1 MRRAAIIG
9 TGAFLPEK
17 VLTNADLEALVDT
30 NNEWIVERTGICE
43 RRVVADEDST
53 SDLAVRAG
61 RTALEDAGLTPN
73 DIDLVIVCTATP
85 DRLIPPTA
93 MTVQSQLGAE
103 RAGSFDLQS
112 ACAGFIYGLSAAGG
126 MIASGMHRRVL
137 LVGAETLTRF
147 VDYTDR
153 RTCILFG
160 DAAAAVVLEGRD
172 DGSGLLYSRLY
183 SDGRMADMICIP
195 AGGSSRPPTVETLA
209 GREHYIQVEGRKVFR
224 FATGAFV
231 ELVREALEKCQMTPD
246 DLALVIPHQMNAR
259 IIEAAMKRV
268 DVPREKCYMNID
280 RYGNTSS
287 ASIPLALDEAR
298 REGRVG
304 PGDKVLLMG
313 FGAGLTWGAT
323 VVKM

>member
-287 ASIPLALDEAR
+287 ASIPLALDEER

-304 PGDKVLLMG
+304 PGD
-313 FGAGLTWGAT
+313 
-323 VVKM
+323 